1 MQSYMRSRIA
11 IAAERSSDGVKM
23 IQKMTAMN
31 YLALRRVSSIGIAGN
46 HQNFGAKNMVKI

>member
-31 YLALRRVSSIGIAGN
+31 YLALGRVSSIGIAGN